1 MVSLDEIAPQIQLIH
16 AISMFIRDYD
26 GLNNLLVVYYTG
38 HAVNSSETK
47 KTEFHAYVY
56 IYICL
61 PIKLY
66 Y

>member
-1 MVSLDEIAPQIQLIH
+1 
-16 AISMFIRDYD
+16 MFIRDYD

-56 IYICL
+56 IYIYAYL
-61 PIKLY
+61 SSYIT
-66 Y
+66 